1 VSHAQ
6 KLMRSATLFS
16 LLLACAHAGA
26 AVLTPEESLGL
37 RTVADAA
44 MSPSGLEIAYRLE
57 KHSQTAARSVQLGS
71 LWLIDTK
78 GGTPVEWADAGV
90 SPAMPRWSP
99 DGRILAWLARPEAGA
114 PRQIYIRSK
123 RAGGWGPIV
132 EITHVQDGVSELQW
146 SPDGQ
151 RIAFLATDA
160 ESEEQ
165 RQARE
170 SGRDWIVVDA
180 ILARSRL
187 RVVAVESGEVATITP
202 PDLNIW
208 GYSWSPSGD
217 AFALVASTGNT
228 DDDRCLHAMPYV
240 VDTSGGTPQLVAKT
254 RGLVGSV
261 GWTPDARSVIW
272 LGSIDVT
279 DPRDGSVFLA
289 AADGTS
295 APQNLTQGYS
305 GTVMSVTPVPGHSN
319 TLALLAEEGVQ
330 TAMRTLDLA
339 SGRMQSLVTSAEI
352 LRARASFSKNGET
365 FAVVAGSP
373 AHPEEI
379 FVGRRDR
386 RGGLRRVTH
395 SNPTLAGLTLGSQE
409 VTRWRSKD
417 GTVIE
422 GVMIKPVGFVP
433 GVRYPVVVHVHG
445 GSEMSAQN
453 GWNGFGLQE
462 ATNLGQVLA
471 ARGYLVLYP
480 NYRGSSGRGTDFIRG
495 NRRDLMGREWQD
507 IESGLD
513 HLIDLG
519 LADAQRAGI
528 YGMSWGG
535 YAAAWGAT
543 WGSHRFKAAVAASGI
558 YNWISEAGSGNTRM
572 HEQLAHWDAPLYENF
587 DLYLNRSPIFQIR
600 KARTP
605 VLLLHGERDVSCPV
619 TQAMEFHTALKWTG
633 VPVELVIYPRQG
645 HYITERAHQLDFME
659 RSLAWFDRH
668 LSNES
673 GVAP

>member
-1 VSHAQ
+1 
-6 KLMRSATLFS
+6 MRSAVLLS
-16 LLLACAHAGA
+16 LLLVCVDAGA
-26 AVLTPEESLGL
+26 AALTPEASLEL

-44 MSPSGLEIAYRLE
+44 LSPSGSEVAYRLE
-57 KHSQTAARSVQLGS
+57 RHSQADGRSIQLGS
-71 LWLIDTK
+71 LWLIDAK
-78 GGTPVEWADAGV
+78 GGTPVEWADSGV
-90 SPAMPRWSP
+90 SPAQPRWSP
-99 DGRILAWLARPEAGA
+99 DGRTLAWLARREAGA
-114 PRQIYIRSK
+114 PRQIYIRH
-123 RAGGWGPIV
+123 RNAGAWGQIV
-132 EITHVQDGVSELQW
+132 ELTRVQGGVGGLQW

-151 RIAFLATDA
+151 RIAFLAIDA

-165 RQARE
+165 RLARE
-170 SGRDWIVVDA
+170 NGRDWIVVDT
-180 ILARSRL
+180 ISARSRL
-187 RVVAVESGEVATITP
+187 RVVTVESGEVATITP
-202 PDLNIW
+202 PDLYVW
-208 GYSWSPSGD
+208 SYSWSPSGD

-240 VDTSGGTPQLVAKT
+240 VAATGGTPRPVGKTQGIVA
-254 RGLVGSV
+254 SV
-261 GWTPDARSVIW
+261 GWTSDGRNVIW
-272 LGSIDVT
+272 LGSTDVT
-279 DPRDGSVFLA
+279 DPRDGSLFLA

-295 APQNLTQGYS
+295 TPRNLTPNYD
-305 GTVMSVTPVPGHSN
+305 GTVIGAMPVPGRPN
-319 TLALLAEEGVQ
+319 TLALIAEEGVQ
-330 TAMRTLDLA
+330 TAMRMLDVA
-339 SGRMQSLVTSAEI
+339 SGRMHPVVTSAEI
-352 LRARASFSKNGET
+352 LRGRASFSQNGET
-365 FAVVAGSP
+365 FAVVGSSP

-379 FVGRRDR
+379 FVGRRDG
-386 RGGLRRVTH
+386 RGGLRRLTY
-395 SNPTLAGLTLGSQE
+395 SNPMLADLTLGSQE

-417 GTVIE
+417 GTLIE
-422 GVMIKPVGFVP
+422 GVIVKPVGFVP
-433 GVRYPVVVHVHG
+433 GVRYPTVVHVHG

-462 ATNLGQVLA
+462 AANLGQVLA

-495 NRRDLMGREWQD
+495 NRRDLMGREWED

-558 YNWISEAGSGNTRM
+558 YNWISEAGSGSTRM

-587 DLYLNRSPIFQIR
+587 DLYLNRSPLYQVR

-619 TQAMEFHTALKWTG
+619 TQAMEFHTALKWAG

-645 HYITERAHQLDFME
+645 HYITEKAHQLDFME
-659 RSLAWFDRH
+659 RSLAWFDRY
-668 LSNES
+668 LAGGS
-673 GVAP
+673 GVVQ

>member
-1 VSHAQ
+1 
-6 KLMRSATLFS
+6 MRSAVLLS
-16 LLLACAHAGA
+16 LLLACIDASA
-26 AVLTPEESLGL
+26 AALTPEVSLEL

-44 MSPSGLEIAYRLE
+44 LSPAGSEVAYRLE
-57 KHSQTAARSVQLGS
+57 KHSQAQGRSIQLGS
-71 LWLIDTK
+71 LWLIDTN
-78 GGTPVEWADAGV
+78 GGAPVEWTDGGF
-90 SPAMPRWSP
+90 SPVLPRWSP
-99 DGRILAWLARPEAGA
+99 DGRTLAWLAGRRAGA
-114 PRQIYIRSK
+114 SRQIHIRSK
-123 RAGGWGPIV
+123 SAGGWGQIV
-132 EITHVQDGVSELQW
+132 ELTQVQGAVSELQW

-151 RIAFLATDA
+151 RIAFLAID
-160 ESEEQ
+160 EDSEEQ
-165 RQARE
+165 RRASE
-170 SGRDWIVVDA
+170 SGHDWVVVDA
-180 ILARSRL
+180 VSARSRL
-187 RVVAVESGEVATITP
+187 YTVAVDSRHVATITP
-202 PDLNIW
+202 AALNIW
-208 GYSWSPSGD
+208 SFAWSPSGD
-217 AFALVASTGNT
+217 AFALVASSGNT

-240 VDTSGGTPQLVAKT
+240 VAATGGAPRPVAKT
-254 RGLVGSV
+254 QGIVSSV
-261 GWTPDARSVIW
+261 GWTSDGRSVTW

-279 DPRDGSVFLA
+279 DPRDGSLFLA

-295 APQNLTQGYS
+295 TPKNLTQGYN
-305 GTVMSVTPVPGHSN
+305 GTVIAATPVPGRPS
-319 TLALLAEEGVQ
+319 TLALIAEEGVQ
-330 TAMRTLDLA
+330 TAMRSLDLA
-339 SGRMQSLVTSAEI
+339 SGRMQPVVTSAEI
-352 LRARASFSKNGET
+352 LRGRASFSKNGET
-365 FAVVAGSP
+365 FAVVASSP

-379 FVGRRDR
+379 FVGRRDG
-386 RGGLRRVTH
+386 RGGLRRLTH
-395 SNPTLAGLTLGSQE
+395 SNPMLTGLTLGSQE

-422 GVMIKPVGFVP
+422 GVIIKPVGFAP
-433 GVRYPVVVHVHG
+433 GMRYPTVIHVHG

-480 NYRGSSGRGTDFIRG
+480 NYRGSSGRGADFIRG
-495 NRRDLMGREWQD
+495 NRRDLMGREWED

-572 HEQLAHWDAPLYENF
+572 HEQLSHWDAPLYENF
-587 DLYLNRSPIFQIR
+587 DLYLNRSPLYQVR

-619 TQAMEFHTALKWTG
+619 TQAMEFHTALKWAG

-645 HYITERAHQLDFME
+645 HYITEQAHQRDFME

-668 LSNES
+668 LSSES